1 MFRSRNCLIQCL
13 ESKVTPVLAD
23 IITSLDTNRNLDIV
37 TNSFKE
43 WKGQLWRHL
52 LNLDGIIPSN
62 LTAQKEFTVKTIAR
76 NGNAFSATMPFSW
89 IIFYQIDEIL
99 KNIISSEK
107 DEGRAIQYDS
117 FGSLQKGISFTIS
130 IEWNNIIIT
139 LNEMN

>member
-1 MFRSRNCLIQCL
+1 MVLFRSRNCLIQCL

-37 TNSFKE
+37 TNGFNE
-43 WKGQLWRHL
+43 WTGQLWRHL
-52 LNLDGIIPSN
+52 LNLDGIIPVN

-89 IIFYQIDEIL
+89 RIFYQIEEIL
-99 KNIISSEK
+99 KSIISSKK

-117 FGSLQKGISFTIS
+117 FVFKKEYHSQYILKRTI
-130 IEWNNIIIT
+130 
-139 LNEMN
+139 L